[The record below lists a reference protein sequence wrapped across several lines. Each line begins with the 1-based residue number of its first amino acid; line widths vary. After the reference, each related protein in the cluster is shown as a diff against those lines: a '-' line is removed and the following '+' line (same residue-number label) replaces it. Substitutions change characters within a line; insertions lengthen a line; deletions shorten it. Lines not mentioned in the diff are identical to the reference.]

1 MPNKY
6 GKERPS
12 KTKAKQKPEAS
23 MSCMLG
29 SGLAAAAAR
38 ILGSRQ
44 QQIESAVNDIP
55 QPKPKSEKY

>member
-23 MSCMLG
+23 MLG